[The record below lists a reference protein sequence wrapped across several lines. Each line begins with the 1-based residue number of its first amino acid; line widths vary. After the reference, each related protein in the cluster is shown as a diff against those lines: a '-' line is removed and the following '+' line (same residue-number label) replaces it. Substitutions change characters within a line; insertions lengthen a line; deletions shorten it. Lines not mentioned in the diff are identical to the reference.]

1 MIPTLQKLQKDA
13 WRTSGARY
21 NAARRLRRR
30 EFFAT
35 VSFALMSAFTVAVAF
50 IQRVYAQPSSSADNY
65 LSTFSA
71 SLGIFLLTLS
81 LVEWGAKTGAIS
93 EALHL
98 NAEKLNAYWRK
109 VAFKISAVQSGQPL
123 SWPEVQALLDEYDI
137 LKADC
142 RHNHEPL
149 DDAYFKIHHRAE
161 YPDAPDEKK
170 TWWRW
175 QFSSVWYIA
184 VLWLFLIILAIPLF
198 RSSMW
203 NSNDTLKAVQT
214 THAQPNSPNAK

>member
-35 VSFALMSAFTVAVAF
+35 VSFALMSALTVAAAF
-50 IQRVYAQPSSSADNY
+50 IQRVYAQPASNADNY

-81 LVEWGAKTGAIS
+81 LIEWGAKPGAIS

-98 NAEKLNAYWRK
+98 NAEKLSAFWRK
-109 VAFKISAVQSGQPL
+109 VAFKISAVQSGQQML
-123 SWPEVQALLDEYDI
+123 WPEVQALLDEYDA

-149 DDAYFKIHHRAE
+149 DDAYFKTHHRAD
-161 YPDAPDEKK
+161 YPDAPGVRK
-170 TWWRW
+170 TWWQW

-184 VLWLFLIILAIPLF
+184 VLWMLLLALASPLF
-198 RSSMW
+198 FSECMW
-203 NSNDTLKAVQT
+203 KPCEV
-214 THAQPNSPNAK
+214 PNAAAKASSPAVPSK